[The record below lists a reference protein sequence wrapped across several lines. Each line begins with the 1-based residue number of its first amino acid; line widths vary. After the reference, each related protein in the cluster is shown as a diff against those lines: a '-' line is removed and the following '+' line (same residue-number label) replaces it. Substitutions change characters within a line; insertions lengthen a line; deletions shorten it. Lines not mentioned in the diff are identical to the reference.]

1 MRTVGEQMRMEPVN
15 AAQREVTGA
24 ELQNLGDVHA

>member
-1 MRTVGEQMRMEPVN
+1 MRTLEEQMRMESVD

-24 ELQNLGDVHA
+24 EFQDLGDVHA